1 MKIFIIG
8 IGISIITLLGSS
20 IDSYNQDFL
29 TQKGIAGLNQD
40 IFYKTFGEFKNYL
53 SDMSFIKADVY
64 YHGGV
69 YASKEDCETC
79 NKGQPHIIEE
89 KDPTRKDE
97 HLHEHEHAR
106 NEVKPSLN
114 ILLDISK
121 ATHISTHK
129 HLAGDEEKETVP
141 WMYYAV
147 KLNPHN
153 EIAYSVG
160 GYWLAI
166 HLEKTDEGIK
176 LLKEGFSNN
185 PESWEI
191 CATLGQIYLLRK
203 EDYRN
208 AITYLE
214 KAKELGEKQN
224 IDRFG
229 KKRIYIFLAEAYKKS
244 DNIDKYNE
252 LTAKIE
258 KLPSK

>member
-20 IDSYNQDFL
+20 IDSYNQSFL
-29 TQKGIAGLNQD
+29 TQKGITGLNQD

-53 SDMSFIKADVY
+53 SDTSFVKADVY

-69 YASKEDCETC
+69 YAFKKDCEAC
-79 NKGQPHIIEE
+79 NKEQPHIIDE
-89 KDPTRKDE
+89 KDSTDKDE
-97 HLHEHEHAR
+97 HFHEHEHVKDEAR
-106 NEVKPSLN
+106 PSLN
-114 ILLDISK
+114 ILLDISE
-121 ATHISTHK
+121 AMHISTHR
-129 HLAGDEEKETVP
+129 HLRGNEEKEIVP

-147 KLNPHN
+147 RLNPHN

-166 HLEKTDEGIK
+166 NLKKTDEGIK

-191 CATLGQIYLLRK
+191 CATLGQIYLLHK
-203 EDYRN
+203 GDYGN

-224 IDRFG
+224 IDSFG

-244 DNIDKYNE
+244 GNVDKYKE
-252 LTAKIE
+252 LTDKIE
-258 KLPSK
+258 KLSFK